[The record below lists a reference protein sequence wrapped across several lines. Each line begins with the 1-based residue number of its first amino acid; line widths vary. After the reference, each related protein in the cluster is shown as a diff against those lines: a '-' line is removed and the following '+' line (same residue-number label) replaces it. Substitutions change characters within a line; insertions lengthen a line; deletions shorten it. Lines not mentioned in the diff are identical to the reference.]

1 MTQARLTGASLET
14 FSTLA
19 LPAMSRV
26 ALLRVGAMG
35 LVSAWH
41 DRPCSSGSP
50 SRRAHGG
57 WFFAEY
63 YRLNNQLNQWL
74 DLIRLVLCRVSPQTG
89 GSSSTS
95 KNSAMTEMI
104 ALAEQRLLRPGG
116 IATSDL
122 DRVFERLMTPAV
134 DSADLY
140 FQHAR
145 SESWMLEDGIVK
157 EGSHSIEQGV
167 GVRAQSG
174 EKTGFAYS
182 DDIVMSALLE
192 AAGSARAIAREGSN
206 GNGRPLAIT
215 SARALYPAIDPID
228 SMSSEAKVRVLGEI
242 DAYARALD
250 ARVKEVVV
258 SISATVDTILVAA
271 SDGTLAADVR
281 PLVRFN
287 VQVIVEQN
295 GRRESGGSGGG
306 GRYDL
311 IELLENDRA
320 RRIAREAVRTALV
333 NLDAVAAPA
342 GNMTVV
348 LGPGWPGVLLH
359 EAIGHG
365 FEGDFNRK
373 GTSAFS
379 NSMGQRVAAK
389 GVTIVDDGTLA
400 GRRGSLSVDDE
411 GTPTNCTVLV
421 EDGIMRGLIQ
431 DKFNARLMGAKPTG
445 NGRRESFAHLPMP
458 RMTNTYM
465 QAGDKDPEEIL
476 RSVKRGLYAV
486 NFGGGQVDITN
497 GKFVF
502 SASEAYL
509 IEDGKITRPVKGATL
524 IGAGPEVLK
533 HVSMIG
539 NDLKLD
545 EGVGVCGKDGQ
556 SVPVGVG
563 QPTLRIDGLTV
574 GGTA

>member
-1 MTQARLTGASLET
+1 MAPACIVVRL
-14 FSTLA
+14 
-19 LPAMSRV
+19 PPY
-26 ALLRVGAMG
+26 G
-35 LVSAWH
+35 LVF
-41 DRPCSSGSP
+41 P
-50 SRRAHGG
+50 
-57 WFFAEY
+57 
-63 YRLNNQLNQWL
+63 
-74 DLIRLVLCRVSPQTG
+74 TG
-89 GSSSTS
+89 RC
-95 KNSAMTEMI
+95 KDMTEMI

-116 IATSDL
+116 LAANDL
-122 DRVFERLMTPAV
+122 DRVFARLMTPAV
-134 DSADLY
+134 DAADLY
-140 FQHAR
+140 FQHSR
-145 SESWMLEDGIVK
+145 SESWVLEDGLVK
-157 EGSHSIEQGV
+157 DGSHSIEQGV
-167 GVRAQSG
+167 GVRALSG

-182 DDIVMSALLE
+182 DDIVMPALLE
-192 AAGSARAIAREGSN
+192 AAGSARAIAREGAN
-206 GNGRPLAIT
+206 GIGKPLAMT
-215 SARALYPAIDPID
+215 STRALYPAIDPID
-228 SMSSEAKVRVLGEI
+228 SMSSEAKVRLLGEI
-242 DAYARALD
+242 DAYARSLD
-250 ARVKEVVV
+250 ARVREVIV
-258 SISATVDTILVAA
+258 SISATVDTVLVAG

-287 VQVIVEQN
+287 VQVIAEQG

-311 IELLENDRA
+311 IELLSNDRA

-333 NLDAVAAPA
+333 NLDAVDAPA

-379 NSMGQRVAAK
+379 NSMGQRVAAP

-411 GTPTNCTVLV
+411 GTPSSCTVLV
-421 EDGIMRGLIQ
+421 EDGIMKGLIQ
-431 DKFNARLMGAKPTG
+431 DKFNARLMGMAPTG

-465 QAGDKDPEEIL
+465 LAGQSDPEEIL
-476 RSVKRGLYAV
+476 RSVKRGIYAV

-509 IEDGKITRPVKGATL
+509 IEDGKVTRPVKGATL

-533 HVSMIG
+533 RVSMIG

-563 QPTLRIDGLTV
+563 QPTLKIDNLTV
-574 GGTA
+574 GGTAA